1 MGHRIYSES
10 TTSEVLK
17 DNGRTGEDYY
27 VLCRFWPKA
36 IAKII
41 AKVYSNSADLSF
53 VEGMTSLTYLDV
65 SDNYITDLSP
75 LEGLEHLEVAFT
87 QENPVL

>member
-1 MGHRIYSES
+1 MVANVAVWSDGFF
-10 TTSEVLK
+10 TSI
-17 DNGRTGEDYY
+17 DYDDLT
-27 VLCRFWPKA
+27 VQDMMPFVGQL
-36 IAKII
+36 
-41 AKVYSNSADLSF
+41 SNLTYLSAGGNELTDLSF

>member
-1 MGHRIYSES
+1 
-10 TTSEVLK
+10 
-17 DNGRTGEDYY
+17 
-27 VLCRFWPKA
+27 
-36 IAKII
+36 
-41 AKVYSNSADLSF
+41 
-53 VEGMTSLTYLDV
+53 MTSLTYLDV